1 LNLPESIALITMQ
14 MMDLI
19 RNGSVIV
26 ANLMSLG
33 QGLMGTNQVLPGVA
47 KIFKDIQ
54 VEATFP
60 NKIKLLKVH
69 SPIAAGI
76 WCCGSQA
83 CLDPSLK

>member
-1 LNLPESIALITMQ
+1 
-14 MMDLI
+14 
-19 RNGSVIV
+19 
-26 ANLMSLG
+26 
-33 QGLMGTNQVLPGVA
+33 MGTNQVLPGVA

-60 NKIKLLKVH
+60 NKIKLPKVH

-83 CLDPSLK
+83 CLDPSQN